1 MSRPTHPP
9 AAWPKPNVVSVNG
22 VVVARAAIA
31 REAQNHPAPK
41 PIIAWQ
47 AAARALV
54 LRELM
59 LQEARRLGVTAE
71 PATDAEGRCETEDEA
86 LIRTLAE
93 REVTVP
99 EADEDACRRYFEQNR
114 RRFRSADIFE
124 ASHILFA
131 APAHDRTKFAQA
143 QRDAATVLAALKA
156 RPERFEELARAH
168 SDCPSGQQGGNLGQI
183 TAGQTTAEFEAAL
196 VELAPG
202 TLSEEPVATRYGL
215 HIIRLDRKHEGRPL
229 PFEIVAERIAAYLTE
244 RTRRT
249 ATAQY
254 IARLVSRAEI
264 IGIELAGAEAH
275 NVH

>member
-1 MSRPTHPP
+1 MSCPTHQP

-47 AAARALV
+47 EAARALA

-59 LQEARRLGVTAE
+59 LQEARRVGVTAE
-71 PATDAEGRCETEDEA
+71 PAVDAQGRRETEDEA
-86 LIRTLAE
+86 LIRALAE

-99 EADEDACRRYFEQNR
+99 EADADSCRRYFEQNR

-131 APAHDRTKFAQA
+131 APAYDSAKFGEA
-143 QRDAATVLAALKA
+143 QRAAAAVLAELAQH
-156 RPERFEELARAH
+156 PERFDEFARAH
-168 SDCPSGQQGGNLGQI
+168 SACPSGRQGGNLGQI
-183 TAGQTTAEFEAAL
+183 TPGQTTPEFEAAL
-196 VELAPG
+196 RKLAPG
-202 TLSEEPVATRYGL
+202 TLTDQPVTTRYGL
-215 HIIRLDRKHEGRPL
+215 HIIRLERRHEGREL
-229 PFEIVAERIAAYLTE
+229 PFELVHERIAAYLTE
-244 RTRRT
+244 RARRT

-264 IGIELAGAEAH
+264 TGIALAGAEAH